1 MSITNVILVCII
13 VFLATICSRFLLH
26 QEPREVKSQSLARLG
41 LNVSSND
48 IMQYI
53 KEKMGEF
60 MPLMES
66 KRISLRIKCDPE
78 SMMGWIDTVVLDNVI
93 FLLLSDVTQRLHGGG
108 KVSVAIS
115 TNPSYDHIYIR
126 INDNGN
132 PMSKMSFAILNDTI
146 THHHGSIKSDD
157 DSKQGNGIVIELPI
171 KKEIYQA
178 GQQNNIVPAGFHIP
192 NNIELRVPTIELPEE
207 YEEDYKSIRK
217 IMHTAPRHADQE
229 FLQRA
234 TKCINEHLSDT
245 EYDRQSFASDMG
257 SSESTLYNKIRA
269 ITGKSITN
277 FIRDIRIEA
286 ACKMAKENP
295 DLRVSDIAYQVG
307 FKDPKYFAT
316 SFKRVMG
323 TQPKEYFA
331 EIREEAMALTEEGEK
346 RRFSIWDELEPHK
359 G

>member
-115 TNPSYDHIYIR
+115 TNPSYDRIYIR

-146 THHHGSIKSDD
+146 THHHGSIKS
-157 DSKQGNGIVIELPI
+157 V
-171 KKEIYQA
+171 
-178 GQQNNIVPAGFHIP
+178 
-192 NNIELRVPTIELPEE
+192 
-207 YEEDYKSIRK
+207 KSEFICQY
-217 IMHTAPRHADQE
+217 ITA
-229 FLQRA
+229 
-234 TKCINEHLSDT
+234 
-245 EYDRQSFASDMG
+245 
-257 SSESTLYNKIRA
+257 
-269 ITGKSITN
+269 
-277 FIRDIRIEA
+277 
-286 ACKMAKENP
+286 
-295 DLRVSDIAYQVG
+295 V
-307 FKDPKYFAT
+307 
-316 SFKRVMG
+316 
-323 TQPKEYFA
+323 
-331 EIREEAMALTEEGEK
+331 
-346 RRFSIWDELEPHK
+346 
-359 G
+359 